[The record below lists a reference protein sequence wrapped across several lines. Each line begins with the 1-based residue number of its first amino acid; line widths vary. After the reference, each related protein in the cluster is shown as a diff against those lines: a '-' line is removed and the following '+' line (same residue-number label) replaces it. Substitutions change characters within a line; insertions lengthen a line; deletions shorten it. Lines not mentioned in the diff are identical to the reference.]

1 MSAFVELF
9 AATAMFLAIGRDT
22 EEALRED
29 IGPVPVCNAQCE
41 RRMGAI
47 RPMEWTMPL
56 VGDVVRARQ
65 KRREDVK
72 RFAANQQKGW
82 PRPRSSCVK
91 KFITQETKD
100 ATPKPGRP
108 EGGFPGKLTRN
119 PRGGRFFATCDE
131 TGLYDSAR
139 AAGAFSLLGASDSRE
154 SAEESAGFPES
165 PRGIPSGFAAH
176 ILDLLCQGTPFT
188 SHFDES
194 HSRLHVPNTQ
204 GHLLA
209 MFCPFDI

>member
-22 EEALRED
+22 EEALRKD

-131 TGLYDSAR
+131 TGLYDSAARWCAGRIDGLPERRGRVKFGRPRKLTPHQRQEALQRLDGGDTGRRGAHVQRRCNHDREAGLTVVASQVRTLCR
-139 AAGAFSLLGASDSRE
+139 AE
-154 SAEESAGFPES
+154 
-165 PRGIPSGFAAH
+165 I
-176 ILDLLCQGTPFT
+176 
-188 SHFDES
+188 
-194 HSRLHVPNTQ
+194 V
-204 GHLLA
+204 
-209 MFCPFDI
+209 